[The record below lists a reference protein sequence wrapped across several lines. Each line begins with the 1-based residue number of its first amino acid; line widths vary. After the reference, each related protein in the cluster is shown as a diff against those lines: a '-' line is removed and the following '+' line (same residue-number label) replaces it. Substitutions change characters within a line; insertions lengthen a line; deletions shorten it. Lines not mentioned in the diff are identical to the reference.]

1 MAKSKLTKKELMA
14 QKRILESLKVDYYDI
29 QDGLGGPYGDNYIG
43 MKQIERKLRLID
55 KNLNKSNT
63 K

>member
-1 MAKSKLTKKELMA
+1 MA